1 MTRPQPKLDLRTRF
15 DRDRMLHFV
24 RFLWQRFV
32 DDKCFETAGALSYT
46 TLFALVPLT
55 AAVFGIL
62 AAFPVFAEWRDSV
75 SAFVFRNFVP
85 AAGDVVQR
93 YLLDF
98 AGKASKLTA
107 VGVVGLLVSALMMMR
122 SIEDR
127 FNRIWRV
134 PAGRKGMARF
144 LVYWAV
150 LTLTPILLVA
160 GLAVTSYLFALPL
173 LQQAAGG
180 AYLKQRALELLP
192 PAITW
197 VALLGM
203 YVVIPNRNV
212 RWRHAA
218 AGALVA
224 AVLFEFAKAGFALY
238 VRSVPSYQQ
247 IYGALAVVP
256 IFLVWV
262 YLSWAIVLLGAS
274 LAASLSAFEYR
285 PAADRMPPGSEF
297 LGLLHVLKHFVAA
310 QRAGRGL
317 HSRTLHDSERFI
329 SDDLLQRYLADLQR
343 AGLIQRTEL
352 GEWVLGRSLDTV
364 TLAELYE
371 SGGYR
376 LPLDREAVARF
387 GAGLPAPLHD
397 LVEELAADV
406 RDNLHTQ
413 LSEVFPKPTP
423 AADDIPEEPA

>member
-1 MTRPQPKLDLRTRF
+1 MPRLQPKLDLRTRL
-15 DRDRMLHFV
+15 DRDRAAHFV
-24 RFLWQRFV
+24 RFLWQRFL

-55 AAVFGIL
+55 AAVFGVL

-85 AAGDVVQR
+85 AAGDVVQG

-98 AGKASKLTA
+98 AGKASRLTA
-107 VGVVGLLVSALMMMR
+107 VGVVGLLVSALLMMR

-134 PAGRKGMARF
+134 AAKRKGVARF

-173 LQQAAGG
+173 LQHAAGG
-180 AYLKQRALELLP
+180 LGLQNRALELLP
-192 PAITW
+192 PTITW
-197 VALLGM
+197 LALFAM
-203 YVVIPNRNV
+203 FVVIPNRSV

-218 AGALVA
+218 VGALVV
-224 AVLFEFAKAGFALY
+224 AVLFELAKAGFALY

-256 IFLVWV
+256 IFLVWI

-285 PAADRMPPGSEF
+285 PLADRLPPGSEF

-317 HSRTLHDSERFI
+317 HSEALHYSERFI
-329 SDDLLQRYLADLQR
+329 SDDLLQRYLGDLQR
-343 AGLIQRTEL
+343 AGLVQRTER
-352 GEWVLGRSLDTV
+352 GEWVLARSLDTA

-371 SGGYR
+371 AGSYR
-376 LPLDREAVARF
+376 LPLDRAAVARF
-387 GAGLPAPLHD
+387 GEGLPAPLHD
-397 LVEELAADV
+397 LLDALAAGV
-406 RDNLHTQ
+406 RDNLRAR
-413 LSEVFPKPTP
+413 LGDLFP
-423 AADDIPEEPA
+423 AVERSPEESA